1 MKYVELLRTS
11 DLGQLA
17 LTETLL
23 QSGVIPYY
31 ALDGATMAI
40 GEGPRQVRVMVDQ
53 ERLHEAVELL
63 ASAA

>member
-1 MKYVELLRTS
+1 MELLRTS

-23 QSGVIPYY
+23 QNGVIPYY
-31 ALDGATMAI
+31 VLDGATMAI
-40 GEGPRQVRVMVDQ
+40 GESPRQVRVMVDQ

-63 ASAA
+63 ASTA